1 MATYKSLNINLI
13 NGNAKFKSALTKVM
27 NHSAFLKLRF
37 KKNLRKRDIENIFT
51 SMKVKFL
58 QGTNVKDAIS
68 LTGPDVPDHD
78 KNYKKLNIRN
88 LLIPEINSPTRKV
101 MIRSPYYLL
110 RKHRIKIVNEEF
122 FNATLDRILNK
133 SYQFSDI
140 DYDGTAFYDSV
151 KTALIQFLTS
161 LSINRVD
168 GVTNK
173 FTMVHTFCRRSKN
186 TTSEFLDYENYIFK
200 FLNTLGFRIHEGH
213 YIDYSGFGSM
223 TTILLLL
230 ETTAQI
236 GAFMKP
242 LPTLHYYS
250 YTRKI
255 ALKTLVG
262 RIKKNSI
269 YL

>member
-140 DYDGTAFYDSV
+140 DY
-151 KTALIQFLTS
+151 
-161 LSINRVD
+161 
-168 GVTNK
+168 
-173 FTMVHTFCRRSKN
+173 
-186 TTSEFLDYENYIFK
+186 ENYIFK

-230 ETTAQI
+230 ETTAQM